1 MIDSQSTGASD
12 SEHGVHGAPREDGA
26 AQEEPGSAAAQ
37 DEDAWAEAT
46 ETGGDA
52 TS

>member
-1 MIDSQSTGASD
+1 MTDRQTQGATDSA
-12 SEHGVHGAPREDGA
+12 HGVHGASREDGA
-26 AQEEPGSAAAQ
+26 AQEEPGSPAAQ
-37 DEDAWAEAT
+37 DEEAWAEAT